1 MAQGNSQQNV
11 NVKKLGGI
19 AISLNT
25 GVRDTGT
32 QRVTIATNDIVPV
45 SLAAETTKVIGTVN
59 IAAAQ
64 TIAVT
69 NAGTFAVQA
78 TPVTQL
84 DTFMLG
90 GVNVKE
96 INAVTPLMGNGTTGT
111 GSLRVTIA
119 SDNTAFS
126 VNATL
131 AAETTKVIGTVRNL
145 GNIGAIF
152 DGVNTAATAP
162 ANGILGLGIYNST
175 EPSPTTGQSVGI
187 QLDSKGRQRMVIMDA
202 AGNTRGVNVNASSQM
217 SVSVDNTVTVASHAI
232 TIASGGVASG
242 AIASGAVASGAFAS
256 GSIASGAIA
265 SGAIAAGAIA
275 TGATSIAANEDD
287 ASANLDTGVKI
298 LFVQQ
303 STPADT
309 GGTNGDY
316 VMPQMS
322 AGRIWTTS
330 NIDKINAVTP
340 LMGNG
345 VTGTGSLRVTL
356 ASDGTAI
363 STAGYMSVKFDQ
375 TTPGTTNAASI
386 SHIGATA
393 VVNGGLAGSLAIGG
407 ATATNVAI
415 TDNPINTGAQAVSS
429 ENSAATT
436 ARKVQLVADLVGKL
450 IVLPYANPE
459 NFLYGVTAAITDT
472 TGTAVLA
479 SAGGSLRNYVT
490 SVAVFNSHATVSS
503 VVEIRDGTTTV
514 MWRGYALAAGGGF
527 TISFPTPLRGTAATA
542 VNAYVITTGSNVYVS
557 ATGYKGV

>member
-1 MAQGNSQQNV
+1 MTTG
-11 NVKKLGGI
+11 KLRTTG
-19 AISLNT
+19 AISYDLTSLNGVLVSTGT
-25 GVRDTGT
+25 GVMGTGVLRVAIASDNDALTVKQATGT
-32 QRVTIATNDIVPV
+32 NLHVVTDSGTITTV
-45 SLAAETTKVIGTVN
+45 STVTGVTTVST
-59 IAAAQ
+59 
-64 TIAVT
+64 VT
-69 NAGTFAVQA
+69 NLAQMNGAA
-78 TPVTQL
+78 L
-84 DTFMLG
+84 
-90 GVNVKE
+90 
-96 INAVTPLMGNGTTGT
+96 LMGNGVTGT
-111 GSLRVTIA
+111 GSQRVTIA

-131 AAETTKVIGTVRNL
+131 TAETTKVIGTVRQL
-145 GNIGAIF
+145 GNVGAVL

-162 ANGILGLGIYNST
+162 ANGMLTLGIYNST

-187 QLDSKGRQRMVIMDA
+187 QLDSKGRQRQVIMDA
-202 AGNTRGVNVNASSQM
+202 AGNTRGANVNASNQL

-316 VMPQMS
+316 MMPQMS
-322 AGRIWTTS
+322 AGRIWAAA

-363 STAGYMSVKFDQ
+363 STVGYMSVKLDQ
-375 TTPGTTNAASI
+375 TTVGTTNAVSLAQ
-386 SHIGATA
+386 IGATTVVTGGVAGTLA
-393 VVNGGLAGSLAIGG
+393 VGGNV
-407 ATATNVAI
+407 ATNVAI
-415 TDNPINTGAQAVSS
+415 GTNPINNGAQAVSS
-429 ENSAATT
+429 ENSAVTT
-436 ARKVQLVADLVGKL
+436 GRMVQLVSDLVGKQ

-459 NFLYGVTAAITDT
+459 NFVSGVISTAMTST
-472 TGTAVLA
+472 TSTSLVAA
-479 SAGGSLRNYVT
+479 PAAGLRNYITQITV
-490 SVAVFNSHATVSS
+490 SNSHATVGTDIIIQDGSG
-503 VVEIRDGTTTV
+503 GTTLYV
-514 MWRGYALAAGGGF
+514 IPSAPAFGGASI
-527 TISFPTPLRGTAATA
+527 TFPVPLRQPTTATA
-542 VNAYVITTGSNVYVS
+542 IYCANVTTGSNTKVS
-557 ATGYKGV
+557 ASGYKGA